1 MPSRILRY
9 ALLALVTL
17 SSVPGY
23 AATCEVQGKKVSCSK
38 QVKKLVERVEL
49 CVHFA
54 GEPEGDKER
63 QAYIHQQLE
72 TLNCDRIMCDYTT
85 TRSAAK
91 PKDRQT
97 LEAAVESIYRDNY
110 DAPNTF
116 FEDFDS
122 NECPAPA
129 NTEHQQQ

>member
-1 MPSRILRY
+1 MPSRMLRC

-38 QVKKLVERVEL
+38 PVKKLVERVEL
-49 CVHFA
+49 CMHF
-54 GEPEGDKER
+54 GSEPEGDKER
-63 QAYIHQQLE
+63 QAYMQQQLE
-72 TLNCDRIMCDYTT
+72 SLNCGRIMCDYKKVV
-85 TRSAAK
+85 SSAK

-97 LEAAVESIYRDNY
+97 LDAALESIYRDIY
-110 DAPNTF
+110 DAPSTF
-116 FEDFDS
+116 FEDFGS

-129 NTEHQQQ
+129 NTKHQQQ